1 MKITSKRIVG
11 DIVADNYKTAE
22 IFKKYHID
30 FCCGGQQTIEEA
42 CDKETISDANAK
54 TLIQSVNEFFDQKE
68 NRQAIDYRNWPLDDL
83 IDHIET
89 KHHGYVEAK
98 IPVIN
103 EYLDKIESAHGK
115 RHLELSKI
123 NAIFKDATSQLVM
136 HMKKEELIL
145 FPYIRKLSKA
155 KRDGIKHSIPPF
167 GTIKNPISKMD
178 EDHDFEGEA
187 FREIAALS
195 SNYSTPS
202 DGCNTYR
209 VAYGLLKEFDE
220 DLHLH
225 IHKENNILFQR
236 AIALEDEL
244 LQA

>member
-1 MKITSKRIVG
+1 M
-11 DIVADNYKTAE
+11 DE
-22 IFKKYHID
+22 
-30 FCCGGQQTIEEA
+30 
-42 CDKETISDANAK
+42 
-54 TLIQSVNEFFDQKE
+54 
-68 NRQAIDYRNWPLDDL
+68 L

-98 IPVIN
+98 IPVIK
-103 EYLDKIESAHGK
+103 EYLDKIESVHGEAHP
-115 RHLELSKI
+115 ELSKI
-123 NAIFKDATSQLVM
+123 NAVFKNATKQLVT

-145 FPYIRKLSKA
+145 FPYIKKLSKA
-155 KRDGIKHSIPPF
+155 KREAIKISTPSF

-178 EDHDFEGEA
+178 EEHDFEGEA

-195 SNYSTPS
+195 NNYSIPS

-209 VAYGLLKEFDE
+209 VAYSLLKEFDE

-225 IHKENNILFQR
+225 IHKENNILFQK
-236 AIALEDEL
+236 AIALEEEL